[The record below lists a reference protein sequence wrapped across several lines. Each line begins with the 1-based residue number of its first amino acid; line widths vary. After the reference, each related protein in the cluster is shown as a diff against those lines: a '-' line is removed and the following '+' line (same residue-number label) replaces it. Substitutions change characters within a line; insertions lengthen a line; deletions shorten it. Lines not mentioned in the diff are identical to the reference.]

1 MKRIVFGFI
10 LLALAMVSK
19 AQGTAHRNFVISKP
33 VSISTLKIDGN
44 INVTLVVAPNE
55 PNVFIE
61 GSENFTR
68 NVKASYEDGV
78 ITIRANASS
87 KSENDVVVIY
97 APSLSELEL
106 NGDIKFK
113 TIGTINA
120 DNLQLSINGNCKL
133 LVQHAGKLDIRIDD
147 NYELIEEKVIR
158 PGSK

>member
-1 MKRIVFGFI
+1 MKRILFGFI
-10 LLALAMVSK
+10 FLALAIMSN
-19 AQGTAHRNFVISKP
+19 AQGAAHRNYVIAKP

-55 PNVFIE
+55 PNVFID

-68 NVKASYEDGV
+68 NVKASFEEGV
-78 ITIRANASS
+78 ITIRANAASR
-87 KSENDVVVIY
+87 SEKDVVVIY
-97 APSLSELEL
+97 APGLSELEL
-106 NGDIKFK
+106 NGNINFK

-158 PGSK
+158 PGSN

>member
-1 MKRIVFGFI
+1 MKRILFGFI
-10 LLALAMVSK
+10 LLAMAVVSN
-19 AQGTAHRNFVISKP
+19 AQGTSQRNYVSAKP
-33 VSISTLKIDGN
+33 SSVSTLKIDGN

-55 PNVFIE
+55 PNVFID
-61 GSENFTR
+61 GSENFTK
-68 NVKASYEDGV
+68 NVKTSFEDGV
-78 ITIRANASS
+78 ISIRANTSS

-147 NYELIEEKVIR
+147 DYELIEERVIR
-158 PGSK
+158 PKSK